1 MISSELLSEIEGG
14 DLPSELSIANDLR
27 MLVRIAARN
36 QAITSLVWELE
47 EPTNQQCLAER
58 INLLASAQPEEGFR
72 HPNDGIIA
80 VYLFLLSR
88 VDPVFAGQVA
98 GSLGEQASFC
108 WASHVIVDCIQRL
121 RPISDLRVMRRT
133 YEDRRPEQL
142 YGQQPK
148 YAGVA

>member
-1 MISSELLSEIEGG
+1 MISGELLNEIEGG

-27 MLVRIAARN
+27 MLVRIAARKH
-36 QAITSLVWELE
+36 AIKSLVWDLE

-58 INLLASAQPEEGFR
+58 INVLASAQPEVGFR

-80 VYLFLLSR
+80 VYLVLLSR

-98 GSLGEQASFC
+98 GLLGERPSFC
-108 WASHVIVDCIQRL
+108 WTSQVIVDCIQRL
-121 RPISDLRVMRRT
+121 KPDPDLRVMRRT

-142 YGQQPK
+142 YGQQPRH
-148 YAGVA
+148 AGVA

>member
-1 MISSELLSEIEGG
+1 MISGELLNEIEGG

-36 QAITSLVWELE
+36 QAIKSLVWDLE
-47 EPTNQQCLAER
+47 EPTSQQCLAER
-58 INLLASAQPEEGFR
+58 INVLASAQPEEGFR

-98 GSLGEQASFC
+98 GSLGEQTSFC
-108 WASHVIVDCIQRL
+108 WASQVIVDCIQRQ
-121 RPISDLRVMRRT
+121 RPVPDLRVMRRT

-142 YGQQPK
+142 YGQQPRH
-148 YAGVA
+148 AGVA